1 MNLRGSPC
9 LRSLLMIL
17 AVSTAAPVVAA
28 PPGVGGPMRTRSV
41 YIFPAQQGAQ
51 LLKQCSRDVPQG
63 VSDYWTPTDQQV
75 ASLQA
80 ALQTYVQQHSADRG
94 NVLAYPL
101 DSYHG
106 QYTGIVSGSKRL
118 IYANFYV
125 HQADWTHEDTQPVDV
140 CDGGRSFFGVVFD
153 PASNKVVDVAFNG
166 EG

>member
-1 MNLRGSPC
+1 MATHKLHSPW
-9 LRSLLMIL
+9 LLLML
-17 AVSTAAPVVAA
+17 GLTAIPAMSA

-51 LLKQCSRDVPQG
+51 LLKQCSRQVPQN
-63 VSDYWTPTDQQV
+63 VSDYWTPLDQQV
-75 ASLQA
+75 ASLQT

-106 QYTGIVSGSKRL
+106 QYAGIVSGGKRL
-118 IYANFYV
+118 IYGNFYV
-125 HQADWTHEDTQPVDV
+125 HRADWLHEDTQPVV
-140 CDGGRSFFGVVFD
+140 ICDGGRSFFGVVFD
-153 PASNKVVDVAFNG
+153 PASNQIVDIAFNG